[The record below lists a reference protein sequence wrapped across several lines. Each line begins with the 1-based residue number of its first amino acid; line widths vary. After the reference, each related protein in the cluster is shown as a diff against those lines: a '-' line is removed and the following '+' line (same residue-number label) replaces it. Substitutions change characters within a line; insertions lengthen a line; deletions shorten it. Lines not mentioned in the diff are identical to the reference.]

1 MSNKKVAAKVQP
13 KSTSKVA
20 TTDKVSLAEM
30 LKQKAENANLYKVQI
45 PVSYLLE
52 FDPENPITET
62 IQVLGSPRKVLKWNV
77 FVDNRAAV
85 ANFMVGQIS
94 RLYQFII
101 EENLPEGISL
111 DDKTQCVVV
120 MTDKFTV
127 NQRGQ
132 KNPNGSLGFLNLTPC
147 TVSAGSKA
155 EVVTGFQFAE

>member
-1 MSNKKVAAKVQP
+1 MAKNNSAAKVQP

-20 TTDKVSLAEM
+20 TTPKVSLAEM
-30 LKQKAENANLYKVQI
+30 LKQKAETANLYKVQI

-77 FVDNRAAV
+77 FVDNKAAV

-94 RLYQFII
+94 RLYQFIL
-101 EENLPEGISL
+101 EENLPEGITL

-147 TVSAGSKA
+147 TVSAGSKT
-155 EVVTGFQFAE
+155 EVVTGFHFAE

>member
-1 MSNKKVAAKVQP
+1 MAKKQTAAKVQP
-13 KSTSKVA
+13 KSTPKVA
-20 TTDKVSLAEM
+20 TAPKVSLAEM
-30 LKQKAENANLYKVQI
+30 LKQKAETANLYKVQI

-52 FDPENPITET
+52 FDPQNPVTDT

-77 FVDNRAAV
+77 TIDGKPAV

-94 RLYQFII
+94 RLYQFIL

-147 TVSAGSKA
+147 TVSAGSKT

>member
-1 MSNKKVAAKVQP
+1 MKNKVSAAKVQP

-20 TTDKVSLAEM
+20 TTSKVSLAEM
-30 LKQKAENANLYKVQI
+30 LKQKAETANLYKVQI

-52 FDPENPITET
+52 FDPENPVTET
-62 IQVLGSPRKVLKWNV
+62 IQVLGSPRKVLNWNV

-101 EENLPEGISL
+101 EENLPEGITL

-147 TVSAGSKA
+147 TVSAGSKT